1 MNTYPTNLIEL
12 GSCKPGMPLWNH
24 RDGLPA
30 ILLCGECGEARAHS
44 VRIDA
49 MFAMACIQLAGVLR
63 PENMTVYRVRFCNP
77 DKVVGMCISGDI
89 GLQFMIN
96 LPAPYRSH
104 ECTMGHEWDAP
115 VEWDKTFNLTGE
127 ATQYCPEC
135 GGRSEFASAWKFRGS
150 DPTPA
155 PVPEPCVLGNDSMRK
170 LLVRALPWLESAH
183 AVAQRPEDDEEL
195 DALIS
200 SIYSHAP
207 MGSQTTP

>member
-1 MNTYPTNLIEL
+1 MNTYPTNSIEL
-12 GSCKPGMPLWNH
+12 GSCKPGMPLWN
-24 RDGLPA
+24 
-30 ILLCGECGEARAHS
+30 RAASWWPDFHHTYLRGPITTIGAMDAL
-44 VRIDA
+44 VRI
-49 MFAMACIQLAGVLR
+49 QNAGVYGPANEIVYCVER
-63 PENMTVYRVRFCNP
+63 PKPGLMLGV
-77 DKVVGMCISGDI
+77 CISGDVGYEFQI
-89 GLQFMIN
+89 IM
-96 LPAPYRSH
+96 PDPYRSH

-115 VEWDKTFNLTGE
+115 VKWDKTFNLTGE

-155 PVPEPCVLGNDSMRK
+155 PVPEPCVLDNDSMRK